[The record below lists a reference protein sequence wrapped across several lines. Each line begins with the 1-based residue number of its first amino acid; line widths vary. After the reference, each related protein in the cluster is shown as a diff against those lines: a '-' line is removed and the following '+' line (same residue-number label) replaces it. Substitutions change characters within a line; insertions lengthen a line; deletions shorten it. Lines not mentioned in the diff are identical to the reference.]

1 MKPYKGARSVFAMVS
16 RAVSYEARS
25 AERSVTSA
33 EPASHMHIKESDH
46 IAQFLPYCSLAG
58 KSP

>member
-1 MKPYKGARSVFAMVS
+1 MKPYKEARSVFAMVS

-33 EPASHMHIKESDH
+33 EPASRKESDH
-46 IAQFLPYCSLAG
+46 IAQFLPYCSVAG